1 MRIVRFEEKKSP
13 GNARMGVLSADGKS
27 VIAADGGPSAQD
39 LSWYDETSAAFKL
52 LRDPKGGTLPLDAV
66 RLLASVARPGK
77 IMCIG
82 LNYRD
87 HAIESK
93 MEIPKSP
100 VMFAKFGTSIC
111 GPGDNVVIPLGC
123 EKPDYEAE
131 MAVIIGRRAK
141 HVSKEDAMSHVL
153 GYACFNDVSARDF
166 QFADGQWSR
175 GKAPDT
181 FAPIGPYIVTRD
193 EVPNPENL
201 RIALRLNG
209 RTVQDS
215 NTSQLI
221 FGVAELVSFLSRSM
235 TLEPGDVMPTGTPPG
250 VGFAH
255 TPPLW
260 IKPGDKMEV
269 EIEGLGIL
277 ENPVSAT

>member
-1 MRIVRFEEKKSP
+1 MRIVRFEEKKSS
-13 GNARMGVLSADGKS
+13 GNARMGVLSADGKA
-27 VIAADGGPSAQD
+27 VITADGGPSAQD

-52 LRDPKGGTLPLDAV
+52 LRDPKGETLPLEAV

-141 HVSKEDAMSHVL
+141 HLSKENAMAHVL

-235 TLEPGDVMPTGTPPG
+235 TLEPGDVIPTGTPPG

-260 IKPGDKMEV
+260 IKAGDKMEV

-277 ENPVSAT
+277 ENPVAAS